1 MNIRRT
7 VFDARIVRGHTRR
20 TTRSIPHTPPDRR
33 RVTDGRSC
41 HVCVPQPRPRCADIT
56 PGLTTACTRR
66 PTGLPHPT
74 VLPPRLRS
82 DRYDRSL
89 TRYTGPADR
98 QTTHSRHRSPARR
111 HADSSF
117 RVLDRTRREER
128 HQVYS
133 KRTHKLVADPH
144 DIQQRPE
151 PVGRGSL
158 DVRPRSEG
166 FTC

>member
-7 VFDARIVRGHTRR
+7 VFGARIVRGHTRR

-33 RVTDGRSC
+33 RVTDARRACVCRSRDRGYHTRPHHRVHATADRTPTPDSPTTSLTIRSLRSLAYALHGPGRPTDDPLS
-41 HVCVPQPRPRCADIT
+41 T
-56 PGLTTACTRR
+56 PVTRAPTRR
-66 PTGLPHPT
+66 
-74 VLPPRLRS
+74 
-82 DRYDRSL
+82 
-89 TRYTGPADR
+89 
-98 QTTHSRHRSPARR
+98 Q
-111 HADSSF
+111 F